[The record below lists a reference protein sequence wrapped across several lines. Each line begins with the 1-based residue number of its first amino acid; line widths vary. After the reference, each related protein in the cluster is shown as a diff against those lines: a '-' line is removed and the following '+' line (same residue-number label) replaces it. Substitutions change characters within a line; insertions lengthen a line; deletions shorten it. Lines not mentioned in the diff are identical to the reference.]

1 MNHQGPP
8 HPGNTMTSLSA
19 PATPPFDRPIVLLV
33 DDQMIIGEAVR
44 RILATQPDIAFH
56 YCQKGAEALAA
67 AATLKPTVIL
77 QDLVMPDADGL
88 DLVRGYRQQEST
100 ALTPL
105 IVLSSKEE
113 GATKAEAFARGAND
127 YIVKIPDPVELI
139 ARIRYHSRGY
149 LSLLQRNEAFDA
161 LRRSQAA
168 LVAELAKAATY
179 VRSLL
184 PAPLAQPVGVD
195 WRFVPSASL
204 GGDCFDFFW
213 IDDDHLAIYLLDVCG
228 HGVGPALLGV
238 SAMNA
243 VRSRAVGRDDFR
255 DPSAVLAHLNAL
267 FPMEQHNGM
276 YFTIWYGV
284 YERRTRTLSYSGGGH
299 PPALLAS
306 DPSGAGR
313 EGRVIEPLECPGP
326 PIGIS
331 PGEEFETLRTRVPE
345 GARLLIY
352 SDGVTEVW
360 TEPGELWGTRGITE
374 FVRDHHLADGADL
387 DHLYELS
394 KSMSAADGL
403 ADDFSAVLIRFS

>member
-1 MNHQGPP
+1 
-8 HPGNTMTSLSA
+8 MTTPSA
-19 PATPPFDRPIVLLV
+19 PAPPAPTIDRPIVLLV

-67 AATLKPTVIL
+67 AATIKPTVIL

-88 DLVRGYRQQEST
+88 ELVRGYRQQDAT

-113 GATKAEAFARGAND
+113 GVTKAEAFARGAND
-127 YIVKIPDPVELI
+127 YIVKLPDPVELI

-149 LSLLQRNEAFDA
+149 LSLLQRNEAFEA

-168 LVAELAKAATY
+168 LAAELAKAATY

-184 PAPLAQPVGVD
+184 PAPLTQAVGVD

-213 IDDDHLAIYLLDVCG
+213 IDDDHLAVYLLDVCG

-243 VRSRAVGRDDFR
+243 VRSRAVAGGELR
-255 DPSAVLAHLNAL
+255 DPARVLQHLNAS
-267 FPMEQHNGM
+267 FPMDQHHGM

-284 YERRTRTLSYSGGGH
+284 YERSTRTLSYSGGGH

-306 DPSGAGR
+306 DPAGAGNA
-313 EGRVIEPLECPGP
+313 GRVVQPLDSPGP
-326 PIGIS
+326 PIGVI
-331 PGEEFETLRTRVPE
+331 PDEGFETLRTRVPP

-352 SDGVTEVW
+352 SDGATEVW
-360 TEPGELWGTRGITE
+360 TEPGKLWGTDGITS
-374 FVRDHHLADGADL
+374 FVRGHALDDGACLDDL
-387 DHLYELS
+387 FQLS
-394 KSMSAADGL
+394 KSMSAAEVM
-403 ADDFSAVLIRFS
+403 ADDFSAVLVRLP